1 MASLY
6 SEGAKAFIN
15 SFTKLMRAKGRAGAS
30 KREPLTNKLSRLN
43 IVLKKLS
50 EAYEKT
56 GGKAAKSS
64 ILRTW
69 SRVQEQKQGLT
80 QAEKSLKS
88 FGVGKNINN

>member
-1 MASLY
+1 MGSLA

-15 SFTKLMRAKGRAGAS
+15 SYTKLMRAKGKAGAS
-30 KREPLTNKLSRLN
+30 PKEPLTEKMSVLN
-43 IVLKKLS
+43 TVLKRLS

-69 SRVQEQKQGLT
+69 SHVQEQKQGLT
-80 QAEKSLKS
+80 QAEKGLKS